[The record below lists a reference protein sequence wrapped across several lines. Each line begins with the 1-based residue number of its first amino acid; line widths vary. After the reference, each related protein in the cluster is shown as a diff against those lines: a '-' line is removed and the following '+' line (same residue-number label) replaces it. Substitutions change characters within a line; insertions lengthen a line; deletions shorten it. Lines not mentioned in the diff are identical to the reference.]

1 MSSRAVTIAGYVVLG
16 GAALLLVVAGRLGL
30 LARSVAVLD
39 ALLARRA
46 TQLLLVLLWA
56 WLGWHFLVRTG

>member
-1 MSSRAVTIAGYVVLG
+1 VVLG

-30 LARSVAVLD
+30 LARSGAVLD

>member
-16 GAALLLVVAGRLGL
+16 GAALLLVVAGRLGV
-30 LARSVAVLD
+30 LARSGAVLD